1 MNNRSPGTSNL
12 LLMRK
17 VKIYDVAKK
26 KLIAE
31 FESGMQAAA
40 FLGINSVNPYIK
52 HKYKCHK
59 NKLGI
64 TVAIR

>member
-1 MNNRSPGTSNL
+1 MRSPGTSNL
-12 LLMRK
+12 LLKRK

-26 KLIAE
+26 ELIAE
-31 FESGMQAAA
+31 FDNGMDAAKY
-40 FLGINSVNPYIK
+40 LGISSVNTYIK
-52 HKYKCHK
+52 KKYKCHK